1 MKKQLPV
8 VVLMLL
14 CCATAWAGDAAPAPP
29 PKPEPKPLEPIEI
42 SDVKI
47 AGHIEG
53 ENITFVLEL
62 TATTPERGRI
72 VKLVT
77 GDIALE
83 KLEGVTGSFRILYA
97 KDTYSVWL
105 AGLGEQKIKLTFASR
120 PKKVMKDVWRECSF
134 ALPLSDM
141 RTLEVTSDRPDLDI
155 NFPKAMRV
163 TREVKDG
170 VLRTTAIVGVGSRF
184 IVRWKPKVQEL
195 TGKLVAAAEVN
206 SIATVSAGALR
217 LDAIVI
223 YRISQ
228 GEAKEFKVA
237 LPKAVSIT
245 QVRGLY
251 IQDWNV
257 VEGNEKKTLTVKL
270 TQRQKQAYA
279 LRIEGELP
287 LGEFPTDFALPVI
300 EPLGTIRAS
309 GHIAIGTDSAVHLKI
324 NEAGGL
330 TQIDASAF
338 PTAVMDKRAPR
349 SVPTRSVFTYGYAAT
364 PYQLTI
370 AASDMKPSLDVFQRV
385 VAIVRDDDLVL
396 KSTIELDVREAP
408 IRELKLKVPKGFT
421 VAEVTGNDII
431 PNGHEVSGA
440 PDAQILNIPF
450 KHPVMSK
457 TGSGR
462 TLVTV
467 QLEIGGSPFGRPQ
480 VITGLDVV
488 DAKNERGSV
497 SIVADA
503 GIQVE
508 VTKIDKLHVVHAG
521 SVRMADPRAQK
532 AYRFREPGWSLE
544 LSARQNPPAIRSE
557 LFHLASVGEGI
568 LYGSTAVNFFIT
580 GAPVGKLRFRI
591 PKELKNI
598 EFIGRDVQGQKVEGE
613 VWTVTLRRRV
623 VNEYTLLVTST
634 QSYDPKGGPVIIG
647 GVECLEVDTQVGY
660 IAVASGLN
668 LTLTPEDAE
677 YFAGKNLL
685 AIDRDE
691 LPAEYRLLVNAPILR
706 TYKYVKAPHS
716 AKLEIKPYK
725 TGELLGVV
733 IDLMELRTV
742 VSREGE
748 ARTTATY
755 HVKNSN
761 TQFLKLKMPDASR
774 VWSVEIVTASK
785 GKVSRKRVITSTAG
799 KDVLLVPL
807 ERRRNPNDPIQIVV
821 MYSEAK
827 EDELGLGHDYKLV
840 APRPEETSTYARWE
854 IVIPEKFAFASVT
867 TAMAGDVPV
876 ADLPGLG
883 SVGADIAKVYGLA
896 ARDVPV
902 EVIALCGII
911 AVVVVVTFAVV
922 RLRWLVPALMLL
934 LALAW
939 AGFGV
944 AAIRAH
950 RTPAEPPV
958 VEPQVVEP
966 PAEKEEAP
974 SLTFTQALNPSRS
987 ALKIEARIVPD
998 WAAGLLTQRTLL
1010 IAGASAALLI
1020 LAMFRRKRRTLFIAL
1035 AIGGIFCVVGAVPA
1049 ARASLGQV
1057 LLIAVPFLPL
1067 VFVILRFAIPA
1078 RRVVAAAA
1086 ILMLILPL
1094 GCTPFAL
1101 TPPPPGAV
1109 MDRTEFLL
1117 KAEKDSMELTQ
1128 HLVFRTDGAA
1138 KIPIL
1143 WSAAALI
1150 ASPDDD
1156 VVVVKMTEAGATL
1169 DVKGPGD
1176 HDVTLTFLL
1185 PLQKAGADQARAF
1198 ELAVPKAIQASAKL
1212 TIPAVDLDVTS
1223 PSAAKLTKSELGKQT
1238 IVEVAMGPNDKLSFQ
1253 WRPRARQTKL
1263 EDTVFFSNVLSS
1275 AQFRAGVIEC
1285 VHAVE
1290 FRIAQGE
1297 LKDMKIEVPEGMAVT
1312 SVVGDNLGT
1321 WLFDRANRLA
1331 EVRLSKPAV
1340 GQYVLRLVTQVTQQK
1355 LPYDVKIGEPVVQG
1369 ADRQRG
1375 AVGLYPLSDVRIEVG
1390 EHPPKMNV
1398 EDYARDVIAMVGKP
1412 PWPQSGPPRYAYRY
1426 RYRTGDAAAAVP
1438 AVAVAATRVDPEVR
1452 SAESAL
1458 FSVIDDRLEYNVRA
1472 FDVSITKAGRFSVD
1486 LRIPKGYDIDSLTSK
1501 LNLMSHWDEEER
1513 DGARVVTVYF
1523 RQRLLGTARLQMT
1536 LSQNIDKLPPTL
1548 PVPRVELLGSLKHTG
1563 HVVISSD
1570 RGVRLSV
1577 KERSGVSHIPPELGA
1592 PKDALTYKLLRRD
1605 WRLVLATERIE
1616 PRLEVDFLHIADVS
1630 EGLVRGTTHLTYS
1643 IKNAGVKVLNIQVPK
1658 DLTGLEIYGKG
1669 IARTQEIGEGSG
1681 RWQVELKS
1689 KTEQFV
1695 MSVRYERRFENDA
1708 VSIRPVRDLDAGLQ
1722 RGHIV
1727 VRTHQKVQV
1736 SAKDVELP
1744 LKLADARSIA
1754 GPRDLSDAALC
1765 YHTSSADAE
1774 LRLRASRHD
1783 AADILPAT
1791 VANVNIETVVTR
1803 EGHHISRVS
1812 MALRVGSMRLLRAT
1826 LPPDSTLW
1834 ALRVDGRSVAPSIQT
1849 RPAAAGGIVQLIP
1862 LGRGVMTDVET
1873 RVDFIYITPGAEGWE
1888 AEQQAYHGP
1897 KFDLPLQNIRW
1908 TFYLPESLEYGDF
1921 DGTLRPVE
1929 DTVEE
1934 QRIAVYSRDEYINNL
1949 RGLNERNKKS
1959 AVRWLSKSRALTKQ
1973 GKQQEAR
1980 QAADNAYNYS
1990 LSEKDTNEDARGAL
2004 EKLHNDQTVVALA
2017 GRRGLLRRSH
2027 ARGLLEP
2034 QADAASGA
2042 NFTDETVQRV
2052 QQQLTLADNRSMQ
2065 DIGQRMFGQQEAAQK
2080 LNWPLDIGI
2089 ALRGKVIAFER
2100 KLQVKRDVDMNVS
2113 FSGSKPIVKSNMI
2126 DYGWA
2131 LGIAAVV
2138 FVACVFGRRTE
2149 RPMPEP
2155 PPAPPEPPA
2164 PETAPDQPDDDSD
2177 NHVIEDV
2184 PVD

>member
-1 MKKQLPV
+1 MKKQWPV

-29 PKPEPKPLEPIEI
+29 PEPEPEEPIEI

-62 TATTPERGRI
+62 TARTPERGRT

-83 KLEGVTGSFRILYA
+83 KFEGVTGSFRILYA

-105 AGLGEQKIKLTFASR
+105 ARPGEQKIKLTFASR
-120 PKKVMKDVWRECSF
+120 PKKVMEDVWRECSF

-170 VLRTTAIVGVGSRF
+170 VLRTAAIVGVGSRF

-195 TGKLVAAAEVN
+195 TGKLVAAAELN
-206 SIATVSAGALR
+206 SIAIVSAGALR

-237 LPKAVSIT
+237 FPKAVSIT

-257 VEGNEKKTLTVKL
+257 VEGNGKKTLTVKL

-287 LGEFPTDFALPVI
+287 LGELPTDFALPVI
-300 EPLGTIRAS
+300 EPVGTIRAS
-309 GHIAIGTDSAVHLKI
+309 GHVAVGTDSAVHLKI
-324 NEAGGL
+324 NETGGL
-330 TQIDASAF
+330 TQIDANAF
-338 PTAVMDKRAPR
+338 PAAVMDKGAPR
-349 SVPTRSVFTYGYAAT
+349 SLPARSVFTYGYAAT

-370 AASDMKPSLDVFQRV
+370 TASDMKPSLDVFQRL
-385 VAIVRDDDLVL
+385 VAAVRDDDLVL
-396 KSTIELDVREAP
+396 KSTIELDVRDAP
-408 IRELKLKVPKGFT
+408 IRELKLKVPKGFA

-431 PNGHEVSGA
+431 PNGHEAAGP

-450 KHPVMSK
+450 KSPVMST

-467 QLEIGGSPFGRPQ
+467 QLEVGGSPLGRPQ
-480 VITGLDVV
+480 IITGLDVV

-508 VTKIDKLHVVHAG
+508 VTKTEKLHVVHAG

-544 LSARQNPPAIRSE
+544 LSARQNPPAVRCE

-568 LYGSTAVNFFIT
+568 LYGSTTVNFFIT

-598 EFIGRDVQGQKVEGE
+598 EFTGRDVQGQKVEGD

-634 QSYDPKGGPVIIG
+634 QPYDPKGGPAIIG
-647 GVECLEVDTQVGY
+647 GVECLDVDTQVGY

-668 LTLTPEDAE
+668 LTLTPEDAK

-685 AIDRDE
+685 VIDRDE
-691 LPAEYRLLVNAPILR
+691 LPGSYRLLVNAPILR

-761 TQFLKLKMPDASR
+761 TQFLKLKTPEGSR
-774 VWSVEIVTASK
+774 VWSVEIVTESR
-785 GKVSRKRVITSTAG
+785 GKVSRERVITSMAG

-807 ERRRNPNDPIQIVV
+807 ERRRNPNDPIQIVL

-827 EDELGLGHDYKLV
+827 EDALGLGHGYKLV
-840 APRPEETSTYARWE
+840 APQPEETSTYARWE
-854 IVIPEKFAFASVT
+854 IVIPEKFEFASVT
-867 TAMAGDVPV
+867 TDMAGDVPA

-883 SVGADIAKVYGLA
+883 SVGADIAKAYGLA
-896 ARDVPV
+896 ARDVPA
-902 EVIALCGII
+902 EVIGLCGII
-911 AVVVVVTFAVV
+911 AVVVLVVFAVV
-922 RLRWLVPALMLL
+922 RLRWLVPVLMLF

-944 AAIRAH
+944 AAIWAYRA
-950 RTPAEPPV
+950 PAGA
-958 VEPQVVEP
+958 QA
-966 PAEKEEAP
+966 PAEKEDAP
-974 SLTFTQALNPSRS
+974 SLAFTQALNPSGS
-987 ALKIEARIVPD
+987 ALKIEARIVPA
-998 WAAGLLTQRTLL
+998 WAAGLLAPRTLR

-1020 LAMFRRKRRTLFIAL
+1020 LAVFRRKRRKLFIAL
-1035 AIGGIFCVVGAVPA
+1035 AVGGIFCVVGAVPA
-1049 ARASLGQV
+1049 ARAPLGRV
-1057 LLIAVPFLPL
+1057 LLIALPFLPL
-1067 VFVILRFAIPA
+1067 AFVILRSAVPA
-1078 RRVVAAAA
+1078 RRVIAAAV
-1086 ILMLILPL
+1086 ILLMLILPL
-1094 GCTPFAL
+1094 GCTPFAV
-1101 TPPPPGAV
+1101 TPPPAGAV

-1128 HLVFRTDGAA
+1128 RLVFRTDGAA

-1143 WSAAALI
+1143 WSSAALI

-1156 VVVVKMTEAGATL
+1156 DVAVKMTEAGATL
-1169 DVKGPGD
+1169 DVKRPGG
-1176 HDVTLTFLL
+1176 HDVTVTFLL
-1185 PLQKAGADQARAF
+1185 PLQKAGADQERAF

-1223 PSAAKLTKSELGKQT
+1223 PSAAKLTKGELDKQT
-1238 IVEVAMGPNDKLSFQ
+1238 IVEAAMGPNDKLSFQ

-1275 AQFRAGVIEC
+1275 ARFRAGVVEC
-1285 VHAVE
+1285 VHTVH

-1297 LKDMKIEVPEGMAVT
+1297 LKDIKIEVPEGMAVT
-1312 SVVGDNLGT
+1312 SVFGNDLGT
-1321 WLFDRANRLA
+1321 WLYDRSKRLA
-1331 EVRLSKPAV
+1331 EVRLSQPAV
-1340 GQYVLRLVTQVTQQK
+1340 GQYVLHLITQVTQQK
-1355 LPYDVKIGEPVVQG
+1355 LPYDVKIGVPVVQG
-1369 ADRQRG
+1369 ADRQLG
-1375 AVGLYPLSDVRIEVG
+1375 AIGLYPLSDVRIEVG

-1398 EDYARDVIAMVGKP
+1398 EDYARDVIAMVGRP
-1412 PWPQSGPPRYAYRY
+1412 PWPEFGPPRHAYRY
-1426 RYRTGDAAAAVP
+1426 RKGDAAAAVP

-1458 FSVIDDRLEYNVRA
+1458 FSVADDRLVYNVPA

-1486 LRIPKGYDIDSLTSK
+1486 LRIPKGYDIDNLTSQH
-1501 LNLMSHWDEEER
+1501 MSHWDEEER
-1513 DGARVVTVYF
+1513 DGARVVTVHF
-1523 RQRLLGTARLQMT
+1523 LRRLLGTARLQMT
-1536 LSQNIDKLPPTL
+1536 LSRNIDELPPTL

-1577 KERSGVSHIPPELGA
+1577 NERSGVSHIPPELGA

-1605 WRLVLATERIE
+1605 WKLVLATERIE

-1658 DLTGLEIYGKG
+1658 DLTGLEIFGKG
-1669 IARTQEIGEGSG
+1669 IAQTQEIGEGSG

-1689 KTEQFV
+1689 KEQQFV

-1708 VSIRPVRDLDAGLQ
+1708 VSIRPVRDLDAELQ
-1722 RGHIV
+1722 RGYIV

-1736 SAKDVELP
+1736 SARDVELP
-1744 LKLADARSIA
+1744 LKPADARSIA

-1774 LRLRASRHD
+1774 LRLRASRHE

-1791 VANVNIETVVTR
+1791 VSNVNIETVVTK

-1812 MALRVGSMRLLRAT
+1812 MALRVGSMSLLRTT
-1826 LPPDSTLW
+1826 LPPDSVLW
-1834 ALRVDGRSVAPSIQT
+1834 ALRVDGRSVPPSVQT
-1849 RPAAAGGIVQLIP
+1849 GPAAAGGVVQLIP
-1862 LGRGVMTDVET
+1862 LGRGVMSDVET
-1873 RVDFIYITPGAEGWE
+1873 RVDFIYITFRPQDWE
-1888 AEQQAYHGP
+1888 VTQQAYHGP

-1921 DGTLRPVE
+1921 DGTLTPDE
-1929 DTVEE
+1929 DTIDE
-1934 QRIAVYSRDEYINNL
+1934 QRIAVYNSDEYINNL
-1949 RGLNERNKKS
+1949 RGLNKRNQKS
-1959 AVRWLSKSRALTKQ
+1959 AERWLSKSRALTKE

-1980 QAADNAYNYS
+1980 QAANNAYNYS
-1990 LSEKDTNEDARGAL
+1990 LSEKDTNEDARVAL

-2042 NFTDETVQRV
+2042 NFTDETVQQV
-2052 QQQLTLADNRSMQ
+2052 QQQLTLDDNRSMQ
-2065 DIGQRMFGQQEAAQK
+2065 DIAERMWGQQAAAQK
-2080 LNWPLDIGI
+2080 PNWPLDIDI

-2100 KLQVKRDVDMNVS
+2100 KLQVKPDVDMNVS

-2131 LGIAAVV
+2131 LGIAAAV
-2138 FVACVFGRRTE
+2138 FAACTFGRRMA

-2164 PETAPDQPDDDSD
+2164 PETTPDQPDQPDQPDEPEGGSD